1 MKRYITSILLVV
13 LIVGGIF
20 GVSCTKS
27 PNAYQIALNDLTE
40 CETRLGETNQMGE
53 FYTLRE
59 FGHDIARLT
68 EPIPDFLITKAEGF
82 SDLVLFYKRAEMS
95 WEEYNRLPLGM
106 ESTIALVAEELY
118 GSDGYWLAGVLWS
131 QYDELP
137 STPTSVRTKYRLNH
151 PEVDA
156 LLLFWGKST
165 KSVFHRGTKEGE
177 GVSNL
182 LLTWFKDYEIDKRMH
197 PLTANWT
204 LITEKE
210 WLEMIEELK

>member
-1 MKRYITSILLVV
+1 MKRYITSILLVI

-27 PNAYQIALNDLTE
+27 PNAYQIALNDLAQRE
-40 CETRLGETNQMGE
+40 AKMGEMNKVGE

-59 FGHDIARLT
+59 FGYDIARLT
-68 EPIPDFLITKAEGF
+68 EPIPDDMLTEEYGLSK
-82 SDLVLFYKRAEMS
+82 LVIFYKQAEMS
-95 WEEYNRLPLGM
+95 WEEYDRLHLDM

-118 GSDGYWLAGVLWS
+118 GTDGYVWAKVLWS
-131 QYDELP
+131 QYDELS

-165 KSVFHRGTKEGE
+165 KSVFYRGTKEWE
-177 GVSNL
+177 EVSNVL
-182 LLTWFKDYEIDKRMH
+182 GVWFNDYKIDKRMH
-197 PLTANWT
+197 PAFADWT
-204 LITEKE
+204 IPPK
-210 WLEMIEELK
+210 